1 MTAITLE
8 SLEPE
13 LTQRLLQ
20 RANDNG
26 RTVEAEIADI
36 LSNALAS
43 EKQEE
48 TSKNTEEK
56 EVGLATAIRAR
67 FAPVGGFEM
76 PEIPKEPVRT
86 PPSF

>member
-1 MTAITLE
+1 MTTITLE

-13 LTQRLLQ
+13 LTQRLQQ

-26 RTVEAEIADI
+26 RTIEAEIADI
-36 LSNALAS
+36 LSNALAL

-48 TSKNTEEK
+48 TSKQKEEK
-56 EVGLATAIRAR
+56 EVGLATAIRER

-76 PEIPKEPVRT
+76 PEIPREPVRT